1 MQGGFKICE
10 CGWGGSEQ
18 KISTGA
24 GFYVVRTKE
33 HFTQIS
39 SYAVQYIADRFLHGL
54 KILSVCFYYILVAT
68 YMPKMERLKSNFENV
83 ATYCTKCQGRI

>member
-33 HFTQIS
+33 HFTEI
-39 SYAVQYIADRFLHGL
+39 
-54 KILSVCFYYILVAT
+54 
-68 YMPKMERLKSNFENV
+68 
-83 ATYCTKCQGRI
+83 